1 MAIAALELLYVL
13 GSLVALRLAWQVLE
27 WGWLSPRRLGRALR
41 AEGLRGTSYRFPAG
55 DAKVEERLL
64 AAARAKPMPSLSH
77 AISARV
83 GPLVH
88 NAIHE
93 HGTLASCWME
103 PPTTCFGKFR
113 AIEIQT

>member
-1 MAIAALELLYVL
+1 MAMAIAALELLYVL
-13 GSLVALRLAWQVLE
+13 GSLVALWLAWQVLE

-83 GPLVH
+83 DPLVH

-93 HGTLASCWME
+93 HGTLASCWMK
-103 PPTTCFGKFR
+103 PPTICFGKF
-113 AIEIQT
+113 